1 MTTQD
6 GGPTHRHGARDGHG
20 GMTDPDYWDATWNS
34 IQLPQRV
41 SFEHLVNRR
50 WDDLF
55 SSYLTRGHERTVV
68 EVGCAPGAWLI
79 YFHDR
84 WEMAAT
90 GIESSPLGA
99 ELTRRNAAMTKTPIH
114 VIEGDLF
121 DRSISGQFD
130 LVLSSGLVEHFED
143 LSIPL
148 ARLRDLVAPGGLLI
162 TSVPNLDRSLYAYLT
177 RRINPAV
184 LAVHLIVSP
193 ADLAEA
199 YRKVDIKLEKV
210 GYFGTWNLEV
220 VNFGPHHRLQ
230 TWANRIDRGAGR
242 VLGAMNARGESRR
255 FSPYV
260 VAVGRAP
267 SLRPA
272 GRPVVGGE
280 MNGAESRRPPK
291 IGTGPP

>member
-1 MTTQD
+1 MTTQG
-6 GGPTHRHGARDGHG
+6 GGPTHRHGPHDSHG

-41 SFEHLVNRR
+41 SFEHHVNRR

-55 SSYLTRGHERTVV
+55 GTYFAGGQLRTVV

-84 WEMAAT
+84 WKMAAT
-90 GIESSPLGA
+90 GIESSPVGA
-99 ELTRRNAAMTKTPIH
+99 ELTRRNATMTNTPID

-121 DRSISGQFD
+121 DRSISRQFD
-130 LVLSSGLVEHFED
+130 VVLSSGLVEHFDD

-162 TSVPNLDRSLYAYLT
+162 TAVPNLDGSLYADLK

-184 LAVHLIVSP
+184 RAFHLIVSP
-193 ADLAEA
+193 TDLAEA
-199 YRKVDIKLEKV
+199 YRKINIKLEKV

-242 VLGAMNARGESRR
+242 VLGAMNVRGESRR
-255 FSPYV
+255 FSPHV
-260 VAVGRAP
+260 VAIGRAP
-267 SLRPA
+267 SSPTA
-272 GRPVVGGE
+272 GPLS
-280 MNGAESRRPPK
+280 AEK
-291 IGTGPP
+291 